1 MPPLY
6 VLGLLLHA
14 WVGSP
19 ERGLH
24 RADWAVGAADRPMQI
39 AQAGMR
45 TPAAEVRSQKS
56 AEQPTPGTEV
66 FTGGGEVLQP
76 RDKPVKPVT
85 TYWRVQLFVK
95 MTGIPPGAHVQVL
108 LPLSDPHQEILGRR
122 VETDGFTYR
131 EEPEPPNL
139 WGHWTR
145 TASPSG
151 GTQFEYEVTAALTD
165 TVETIP
171 RVPLA
176 DLSVP
181 DAVRGYLQPS
191 PMVQSADPDVR
202 RRARNLIKEART
214 VEDAAWSLFQ
224 YAAAF
229 VRTGPG
235 EAKEDAV
242 TVLRQERGSSAGKAR
257 LLTALLRSIGVPARV
272 VGGLKLEDATKKRA
286 TISWVEAYVDG
297 AWVPLDPGGGY
308 FGWLPNQY
316 LALYRGDLPLIVH
329 TSGLS
334 LDYDFLVHRTS
345 RDTVAFTPPT
355 PPAPRGPAETQ
366 VGTQHVRTAASYVE
380 RPVASVVVIADQSV
394 PDAVSERVL
403 REAQAD
409 EINVV
414 VLHARFESRY
424 FREQYLQRL
433 VNNNLGLIRSAH
445 VLLIATHDDAGLYAL
460 MTLGERNIAL
470 DDMRIVIAG
479 DFPRA
484 VGRVLGAVL
493 YRLLTAGEVI
503 LINRP
508 AELLGL
514 WEMVRAN
521 VINGVPMVEE
531 ARKWE
536 LKPLQLT
543 QSTYEDLSWWRHL
556 LVAAWVRAVRAQVP
570 LQALTLILV
579 LPVIAAIIVV
589 VRTVI
594 GVETFG
600 TFSPVIVSLAF
611 LTTGLRW
618 GAAIFAVI
626 VGVGA
631 FVRALLQHVRLQ
643 LVARLAILIAVVA
656 GVMAGLTVLGA
667 SFGIGALMN
676 VSIFPMVIMS
686 NVIENFTT
694 SQAEF
699 GTREAVRLTINTL
712 GLAAICYL
720 AIEGTSLQSLLLA
733 FPELLLGAIAIDVGL
748 GKWRGLRLL
757 EYLRFFDLTRRS
769 DRWAP

>member
-1 MPPLY
+1 MRTVF
-6 VLGLLLHA
+6 VLALLLPL
-14 WVGSP
+14 W
-19 ERGLH
+19 
-24 RADWAVGAADRPMQI
+24 RAAAQ
-39 AQAGMR
+39 
-45 TPAAEVRSQKS
+45 EVPG
-56 AEQPTPGTEV
+56 PTRGTEV

-76 RDKPVKPVT
+76 REKPEKPVT
-85 TYWRVQLFVK
+85 TYWRVQLFLK
-95 MTGIPPGAHVQVL
+95 IAATPLGSRAQVL
-108 LPLSDPHQEILGRR
+108 VPLSDTHQEILGHR
-122 VETDGFTYR
+122 VEMDGFTLR
-131 EEPEPPNL
+131 EEPEAPNL
-139 WGHWTR
+139 WAQWTR
-145 TASPSG
+145 NASPTG
-151 GTQFEYEVTAALTD
+151 GTQIEYDIEVALTD
-165 TVETIP
+165 TVEAIP
-171 RVPLA
+171 RLSLAELAVPE
-176 DLSVP
+176 
-181 DAVRGYLQPS
+181 AVRADLQPS
-191 PMVQSADPDVR
+191 PRVQSADPEIR
-202 RRARNLIKEART
+202 RRAHDLIKEART
-214 VEDAAWSLFQ
+214 VEDAAWALFQ
-224 YAAAF
+224 YTAAF
-229 VRTGPG
+229 VRTGSG
-235 EAKEDAV
+235 EAKEDAL
-242 TVLRQERGSSAGKAR
+242 TVLRQERGNSTGKAR
-257 LLTALLRSIGVPARV
+257 LLSALLRSVGVPARL

-286 TISWVEAYVDG
+286 TISWVEAYIG
-297 AWVPLDPGGGY
+297 GTWVPLDPGGGY

-316 LALYRGDLPLIVH
+316 LTLYRGDLPLIVH
-329 TSGLS
+329 SSGLP
-334 LDYDFLVHRTS
+334 LEYDFLVHRTS
-345 RDTVAFTPPT
+345 REAVANRPEPT
-355 PPAPRGPAETQ
+355 PGPSAPRRAEAR
-366 VGTQHVRTAASYVE
+366 VGAEHVRTASSYVE

-403 REAQAD
+403 REAQGD

-414 VLHARFESRY
+414 ILHAHFESRY

-433 VNNNLGLIRSAH
+433 VSNNLTLIRGAH
-445 VLLIATHDDAGLYAL
+445 VLLIATRDDAGLYAL
-460 MTLGERNIAL
+460 MTLGEKDVAL
-470 DDMRIVIAG
+470 GDMRIVISG
-479 DFPRA
+479 SFPRP

-493 YRLLTAGEVI
+493 YRLVTAGEVV
-503 LINRP
+503 LVDRP

-531 ARKWE
+531 AHKWE
-536 LKPLQLT
+536 LDPVVLN
-543 QSTYEDLSWWRHL
+543 QSVFEDLSWWRRK
-556 LVAAWVRAVRAQVP
+556 VVGAWARAVRAQVP
-570 LQALTLILV
+570 LQALNLILV

-589 VRTVI
+589 ARTVI

-631 FVRALLQHVRLQ
+631 LVRALLQHVRLQ
-643 LVARLAILIAVVA
+643 LVARLAILNAVVA
-656 GVMAGLTVLGA
+656 GIMAGLTVIGA

-720 AIEGTSLQSLLLA
+720 AIETTGLQSTLLT
-733 FPELLLGAIAIDVGL
+733 FPELLIGAIVVDVVL

>member
-1 MPPLY
+1 MRTFF

-14 WVGSP
+14 CI
-19 ERGLH
+19 
-24 RADWAVGAADRPMQI
+24 AA
-39 AQAGMR
+39 AQEV
-45 TPAAEVRSQKS
+45 PA
-56 AEQPTPGTEV
+56 PTRGTEV
-66 FTGGGEVLQP
+66 FTGGDEALRP
-76 RDKPVKPVT
+76 REKPATPVT

-95 MTGIPPGAHVQVL
+95 IGDAPAGAHAQVL
-108 LPLSDPHQEILGRR
+108 LPLSDAHQEILGRQ
-122 VETDGFTYR
+122 VDAAGFSYR
-131 EEPEPPNL
+131 EEPEAPNL
-139 WGHWTR
+139 WGQWTR
-145 TASPSG
+145 TATGAGPAQIEYEMTVAVTDSG
-151 GTQFEYEVTAALTD
+151 GA
-165 TVETIP
+165 IP
-171 RVPLA
+171 RVALG
-176 DLSVP
+176 DLTVP
-181 DAVRGYLQPS
+181 EEIRMYLRPS
-191 PMVQSADPDVR
+191 PLVQSADPEVK
-202 RRARNLIKEART
+202 RRARDLVKEART
-214 VEDAAWSLFQ
+214 VEDTAWALFQ
-224 YAAAF
+224 YTAAF
-229 VRTGPG
+229 VRTGG
-235 EAKEDAV
+235 SEAKEDAL
-242 TVLRQERGSSAGKAR
+242 TVLRQERGNSSGKAR
-257 LLTALLRSIGVPARV
+257 LLTALLRSLGVPARV

-286 TISWVEAYVDG
+286 TISWVEAYFNG
-297 AWVPLDPGGGY
+297 SWVPLDPGGGY

-316 LALYRGDLPLIVH
+316 LAVYRGDLPLIVH
-329 TSGLS
+329 TSGLP
-334 LDYDFLVHRTS
+334 LEYDFLVHRTS
-345 RDTVAFTPPT
+345 REAIANRPPPT
-355 PPAPRGPAETQ
+355 PAVATGRAETQ
-366 VGTQHVRTAASYVE
+366 VGAEHVRTAASYVE

-394 PDAVSERVL
+394 PDAVSERML
-403 REAQAD
+403 REAQTD
-409 EINVV
+409 EINMVI
-414 VLHARFESRY
+414 LHARFESRY
-424 FREQYLQRL
+424 FRQQYLQRL
-433 VNNNLGLIRSAH
+433 VNNNLALIRGAH
-445 VLLIATHDDAGLYAL
+445 VLLIATRDDAGLYAL
-460 MTLGERNIAL
+460 MTLGEKDIAL
-470 DDMRIVIAG
+470 GDMRIVVSG

-493 YRLLTAGEVI
+493 YRLVTAGEVV
-503 LINRP
+503 LVNRP

-536 LKPLQLT
+536 LDPLVLNK
-543 QSTYEDLSWWRHL
+543 SVYEDMGWWRHR
-556 LVAAWVRAVRAQVP
+556 VVGAWARAVRAQVP
-570 LQALTLILV
+570 LQALNLILV

-594 GVETFG
+594 GIETFG

-611 LTTGLRW
+611 LTTGLQW

-656 GVMAGLTVLGA
+656 GIMAGLTVIGA

-712 GLAAICYL
+712 GLAALCYL
-720 AIEGTSLQSLLLA
+720 AIDPTGLQSVLLA
-733 FPELLLGAIAIDVGL
+733 FPELLVGAIVVDIVL

-757 EYLRFFDLTRRS
+757 EYLRFLDLTRRS

>member
-1 MPPLY
+1 MRLFR
-6 VLGLLLHA
+6 VLALLVPVCMA
-14 WVGSP
+14 AAQEVP
-19 ERGLH
+19 E
-24 RADWAVGAADRPMQI
+24 
-39 AQAGMR
+39 
-45 TPAAEVRSQKS
+45 
-56 AEQPTPGTEV
+56 PTPSIEV
-66 FTGGGEVLQP
+66 FTGGAEVLQP
-76 RDKPVKPVT
+76 RDKPEKPVT
-85 TYWRVQLFVK
+85 TYWRVRLSLA
-95 MTGIPPGAHVQVL
+95 MAEARPGTHVQVL
-108 LPLSDPHQEILGRR
+108 LPLSDAHQQILGRAT
-122 VETDGFTYR
+122 EMDGFTYR
-131 EEPEPPNL
+131 EEPQQPNL

-145 TASPSG
+145 TGASADHV
-151 GTQFEYEVTAALTD
+151 QIEYELTAALTD
-165 TVETIP
+165 TVYT
-171 RVPLA
+171 VPTTSLA
-176 DLSVP
+176 QYAAP
-181 DAVRGYLQPS
+181 EAMRTYLEPS
-191 PMVQSADPDVR
+191 GMVQSADPEFR
-202 RRARNLIKEART
+202 RRARDLIKESRT
-214 VEDAAWSLFQ
+214 VDEAVWALFQ
-224 YAAAF
+224 YTAAF
-229 VRTGPG
+229 VRVGPG
-235 EAKEDAV
+235 EAKEDAA
-242 TVLRQERGSSAGKAR
+242 TVLHQGRGSTAGKAR
-257 LLTALLRSIGVPARV
+257 LLAALLRSIGIPARI

-286 TISWVEAYVDG
+286 TISWVESYFERQ
-297 AWVPLDPGGGY
+297 WVPLDPGGGY
-308 FGWLPNQY
+308 FGWLPNSY

-329 TSGLS
+329 SAGLP
-334 LDYDFLVHRTS
+334 LEYDFFVHRSS
-345 RDTVAFTPPT
+345 REAVAKLTEYAHMPGG
-355 PPAPRGPAETQ
+355 AAETQ
-366 VGTQHVRTAASYVE
+366 VGAERVRTAASYVE

-394 PDAVSERVL
+394 PDAVSERML
-403 REAQAD
+403 REAQGD

-414 VLHARFESRY
+414 ILHARFESRY

-433 VNNNLGLIRSAH
+433 VSNNLALIRAAH

-460 MTLGERNIAL
+460 MALGEKELAL
-470 DDMRIVIAG
+470 DDMRIVVAG
-479 DFPRA
+479 SFPRP

-493 YRLLTAGEVI
+493 YRLVTAGEVV
-503 LINRP
+503 LVHRP

-536 LKPLQLT
+536 LNPLVLNQDV
-543 QSTYEDLSWWRHL
+543 YEDLGWWRHL
-556 LVAAWVRAVRAQVP
+556 VVAAWARAVRAQVP

-611 LTTGLRW
+611 LATGLQW

-656 GVMAGLTVLGA
+656 GVMAGLTVIGA

-712 GLAAICYL
+712 GLAAVCYL
-720 AIEGTSLQSLLLA
+720 AIEPTGLQSLLLT
-733 FPELLLGAIAIDVGL
+733 FPELLLVAIAIDIGL

-757 EYLRFFDLTRRS
+757 EYLRFLDLTRRS